1 MFSVMLCS
9 QPPPPPQ
16 VLFFVVT
23 IIIIIII
30 HIHTLHHKNH
40 NTFDIRSL
48 AFECCNIALVHESL
62 MSH

>member
-1 MFSVMLCS
+1 MFST
-9 QPPPPPQ
+9 PPPQ

-40 NTFDIRSL
+40 NTFDFRSL
-48 AFECCNIALVHESL
+48 AFECYNIALVIIRL
-62 MSH
+62 LARF